1 MLKNKTAKQ
10 RQRERKW
17 WIGVCIVCLH
27 VFMFITVIR
36 KLTFVAMFFQ
46 TIKSCTWK
54 KNRKNLYLN
63 RKFTPVFFKDFH
75 YAEWTLIFVQ
85 AFSMTFYDFFI
96 SCNSIVKTISLLL
109 GHLINFLFW
118 RFVFVLL
125 FFSFQLTFIL
135 VYNFTKKIP

>member
-1 MLKNKTAKQ
+1 MMNRCMHSMLTRFYVYNCHPKTDFRCNVFSDNK
-10 RQRERKW
+10 
-17 WIGVCIVCLH
+17 IVYL
-27 VFMFITVIR
+27 
-36 KLTFVAMFFQ
+36 
-46 TIKSCTWK
+46 K

-85 AFSMTFYDFFI
+85 TFSMTFYDFFI